1 MTNAVPL
8 DAREA
13 WRKTSCVPRVQVQP
27 QLAQE
32 APFFS
37 LIAHIGADA
46 EVIDRPYWVAGASG
60 RAASR

>member
-1 MTNAVPL
+1 MEKDLV
-8 DAREA
+8 R
-13 WRKTSCVPRVQVQP
+13 PRVQVQP

-37 LIAHIGADA
+37 LLAPIGDDA
-46 EVIDRPYWVAGASG
+46 EVIDMPYCVTAASG